1 MCFDTVRAAIT
12 PVRDGKLSTAT
23 QVNNLKE
30 NHMPTNLRKRL
41 QNGELV
47 LGTILSL
54 NSPEVAEILS
64 QIGFDWLFID
74 AEHSTLDP
82 HHLQTIFQAAGET
95 IPCVVRIPLLDE
107 IFVKK
112 TLDAG
117 AAGLLVPQV
126 HNAEQAEQLVKWG
139 RYYPEGFRGLGFG
152 RAQGYG
158 LKVEE
163 YLESANE
170 SILLSVQAESAQ
182 AVRNI
187 ENIVHVKGLDAVLVG
202 PYDLSASMGLPGQID
217 HLDVQA
223 AIQHVADVCQQAGM
237 PIGIFGL
244 TAEAVQPYIEKG
256 FRFIVAGVD
265 TVMLG
270 STARQLLDQL
280 QT

>member
-1 MCFDTVRAAIT
+1 MTI
-12 PVRDGKLSTAT
+12 
-23 QVNNLKE
+23 
-30 NHMPTNLRKRL
+30 NLRKRL
-41 QNGELV
+41 KNGELV

-54 NSPEVAEILS
+54 NSPAAAEILS
-64 QIGFDWLFID
+64 QSGFDWIFID

-82 HHLQTIFQAAGET
+82 HHLQAIFQAVGDST
-95 IPCVVRIPLLDE
+95 PCVVRIPLLDE
-107 IFVKK
+107 IVVKK

-117 AAGLLVPQV
+117 AAGLLAPQI
-126 HNAEQAEQLVKWG
+126 HNAEQAELLVKWG

-158 LKVEE
+158 LKVGE
-163 YLESANE
+163 YLETANQN
-170 SILLSVQAESAQ
+170 ILLSVQAESAQ

-187 ENIVHVKGLDAVLVG
+187 ENIVQVKGLDAMLVG

-217 HLDVQA
+217 HPDVQA
-223 AIQHVADVCQQAGM
+223 AIQRVADVCKESAM

-244 TAEAVQPYIEKG
+244 TAEAVKHYIEQG

-270 STARQLLDQL
+270 NSARQLLDQL
-280 QT
+280 RN

>member
-1 MCFDTVRAAIT
+1 MMTT
-12 PVRDGKLSTAT
+12 
-23 QVNNLKE
+23 
-30 NHMPTNLRKRL
+30 HLRKRL
-41 QNGELV
+41 KNGELV

-82 HHLQTIFQAAGET
+82 HHLGAIFQAAGDSV
-95 IPCVVRIPLLDE
+95 PCVVRIPLLDE
-107 IFVKK
+107 IIVKK

-117 AAGLLVPQV
+117 AAGLLAPQI
-126 HNAEQAEQLVKWG
+126 HTAEQAEQLVKWG

-158 LKVEE
+158 LKVGE
-163 YLESANE
+163 YLETANE

-187 ENIVHVKGLDAVLVG
+187 ENIVQVKGLDAVLVG

-217 HLDVQA
+217 HPDVQA
-223 AIQHVADVCQQAGM
+223 AIQHVAEVCKEAGM

-244 TAEAVQPYIEKG
+244 TASAVKPYIEQG

-270 STARQLLDQL
+270 NAARQLLGQL
-280 QT
+280 RN